1 MYFKDIESLA
11 ILIFAYCLFIIL
23 LVSFIFLII
32 LKFNS
37 KQVKYLNQLD
47 ALKEKY
53 EMTILVSQL
62 EIQEQTFQHISRE
75 IHDNIG
81 QKLTLAKLYLNTLDS
96 KSAHYT
102 SSKVDD
108 SIKIIGDVINDL
120 SDLSRTMSSEIIEQN
135 GLVKAIEFEI
145 GQLNKA
151 GLYSIKL
158 TVTGEGIYLDTQ
170 KELILFRIVQE
181 MLNNIIKHADATEIH
196 IQLHYQKDI
205 LSLAISDN
213 GKGFD
218 TDAAKKHGNGLS
230 NIRNRASILHGT
242 CLMQSSPG
250 AGTTIHIQ
258 IPLYEQEKSLPGNSG

>member
-1 MYFKDIESLA
+1 MTFF
-11 ILIFAYCLFIIL
+11 ILVFSFILLLFIGLITLMVFIYQKRQVEYSRKIL
-23 LVSFIFLII
+23 NLTTEHENTML
-32 LKFNS
+32 
-37 KQVKYLNQLD
+37 Q
-47 ALKEKY
+47 A
-53 EMTILVSQL
+53 QL
-62 EIQEQTFQHISRE
+62 EIQEQTFQHIARE

-81 QKLTLAKLYLNTLDS
+81 QKLTLAKLYLNTMDTGIS
-96 KSAHYT
+96 KFET
-102 SSKVDD
+102 QRIDD
-108 SIKIIGDVINDL
+108 SIRIIGEVINDL

-158 TVTGEGIYLDTQ
+158 TVTGEGIYLDTH

-196 IQLHYQKDI
+196 IQLHYQKEE

-218 TDAAKKHGNGLS
+218 TEAAKKHGNGLS
-230 NIRNRASILHGT
+230 NIRNRASILQGT

-258 IPLYEQEKSLPGNSG
+258 IPLYEQEKSLPGHTGG